1 VKGNQNGNTANAVIA
16 ENAGNE
22 YLFRPTA
29 IVMSSS
35 ILAELLEARNQR
47 LPCVL
52 VTVASA
58 HGSVPRQAGT
68 KMIVYAGG
76 RISGTIGGGKAEALI
91 VQDALRCLETGKI
104 ELKRYPLREGEPDSF
119 GAICGGEITL
129 LIEPQRSGE
138 SLYLF
143 GAGHC
148 AAAIARLAR
157 SCELNVFVVEDRED
171 ELDTFE
177 PANQK
182 HLCKS
187 PADFVSQHTWNP
199 TDAILLVN
207 RNYVMDRET
216 LKAVLVTSGYGYVGM
231 IGSRRKV
238 LKVYDE
244 LRGLGVTS
252 ESLSQVHAPIG
263 IDIGADSPDE
273 IAISVLAEVLAVLR
287 KRSGRS
293 MKLERR

>member
-1 VKGNQNGNTANAVIA
+1 
-16 ENAGNE
+16 
-22 YLFRPTA
+22 
-29 IVMSSS
+29 MSSS
-35 ILAELLEARNQR
+35 ILAELLEARSR
-47 LPCVL
+47 GTPCVL
-52 VTVASA
+52 VTVAA
-58 HGSVPRQAGT
+58 AQGSVPRQAGT

-76 RISGTIGGGKAEALI
+76 KISGTVGGGKAEALI
-91 VQDALRCLETGKI
+91 IQDALRCLETGKI

-119 GAICGGEITL
+119 GAICGGEMTL

-157 SCELNVFVVEDRED
+157 SCDLNVFVIEDRED
-171 ELDTFE
+171 DLDTFE

-182 HLCKS
+182 HLCNS

-216 LKAVLVTSGYGYVGM
+216 LKAVLVTSGYGYIGM

-244 LRGLGVTS
+244 LRGLGVKS
-252 ESLSQVHAPIG
+252 ELLSQVHAPIG

-287 KRSGRS
+287 KRSGKS
-293 MKLERR
+293 MKVDTTQRAPGG

>member
-1 VKGNQNGNTANAVIA
+1 MATAVGRKVFVPGVLHDLGVGGV
-16 ENAGNE
+16 E
-22 YLFRPTA
+22 
-29 IVMSSS
+29 MSSS
-35 ILAELLEARNQR
+35 ILAELLEARNR
-47 LPCVL
+47 RTPCVL
-52 VTVASA
+52 VRVAAA

-76 RISGTIGGGKAEALI
+76 KISGTIGGGKAEALI
-91 VQDALRCLETGKI
+91 IQDALRCLETGRI

-119 GAICGGEITL
+119 GAICGGEMTL

-138 SLYLF
+138 SVYLF

-157 SCELNVFVVEDRED
+157 SCELNVFVIEDRED

-182 HLCKS
+182 HFCKT
-187 PADFVSQHTWNP
+187 PADFVGQHTWTQ

-216 LKAVLVTSGYGYVGM
+216 LKAVLVTSGYGYIGM

-244 LRGLGVTS
+244 LRGLGVKS
-252 ESLSQVHAPIG
+252 ELLNQVHAPIG
-263 IDIGADSPDE
+263 IDIGADSPEE

-287 KRSGRS
+287 KRSGKS
-293 MKLERR
+293 MKLER

>member
-1 VKGNQNGNTANAVIA
+1 
-16 ENAGNE
+16 
-22 YLFRPTA
+22 
-29 IVMSSS
+29 MSSS
-35 ILAELLEARNQR
+35 ILAELLEARNQGT
-47 LPCVL
+47 PCVL
-52 VTVASA
+52 VTVAA
-58 HGSVPRQAGT
+58 AQGSVPRQAGT

-76 RISGTIGGGKAEALI
+76 KISGTIGGGKAEALI
-91 VQDALRCLETGKI
+91 IQDALRCLETGKI

-119 GAICGGEITL
+119 GAICGGEMTL

-157 SCELNVFVVEDRED
+157 SCGLNVFVIEDRED
-171 ELDTFE
+171 ELATFE
-177 PANQK
+177 HANQK
-182 HLCKS
+182 HLCKT

-207 RNYVMDRET
+207 RNYLMDRET
-216 LKAVLVTSGYGYVGM
+216 LKAVLETSGYGYIGM

-244 LRGLGVTS
+244 LRNLGVKS
-252 ESLSQVHAPIG
+252 EWLSQVHAPIG

-287 KRSGRS
+287 KRSGKS
-293 MKLERR
+293 MKLDTR

>member
-1 VKGNQNGNTANAVIA
+1 
-16 ENAGNE
+16 
-22 YLFRPTA
+22 
-29 IVMSSS
+29 MSYS
-35 ILAELLEARNQR
+35 ILAELLAARSQGI
-47 LPCVL
+47 PCVL

-58 HGSVPRQAGT
+58 QGSVPRQAGT
-68 KMIVYAGG
+68 KMIVYASGK
-76 RISGTIGGGKAEALI
+76 ISGTVGGGKAEALI

-138 SLYLF
+138 SIYLF

-157 SCELNVFVVEDRED
+157 SCELNVFVIEDRED
-171 ELDTFE
+171 KLNAFE

-187 PADFVSQHTWNP
+187 PDDFVSQQSWNAG
-199 TDAILLVN
+199 DAILLVN
-207 RNYVMDRET
+207 RNYMLDRDT
-216 LKAVLVTSGYGYVGM
+216 LKAVLGTSGYGYVGM
-231 IGSRRKV
+231 IGSKRKV

-244 LRGLGVTS
+244 LRTQGVNS
-252 ESLSQVHAPIG
+252 ESLSQVHAPLG
-263 IDIGADSPDE
+263 IDIGADSPEE
-273 IAISVLAEVLAVLR
+273 IAISVMAEVLAVLR
-287 KRSGRS
+287 KRSGKS
-293 MKLERR
+293 MRVRTSGTV